1 MMRSL
6 YSGVS
11 GLKVHQTKM
20 DVVGNNIANV
30 NTVGF
35 KTSRVTFTEV
45 FSQTTQSAT
54 GANADTGRGGVNAM
68 QIGLGSSVGSIYS
81 DPTSEG
87 ASQRT
92 DNPYDLKISGDNF
105 FIVNDGSMN
114 YFTKVGAF
122 TTDSLGD
129 LVTQSGMHV
138 MGWGVDSETNAI
150 RKDMVQKLEITTAEN
165 SYSAPEATKANYF
178 SGNIDKTNT
187 DVTGSGLTTTMTIY
201 DKQGYSYTVK
211 YNIVQDAT
219 DDSKYSVTVSD
230 ILDSTDKSIIY
241 DATKNPTGKYD
252 VKLDGWTGT
261 TAANGSTT
269 YAMAGSTSGA
279 VELKYNPNTGAFDSV
294 AGQDSFRLL
303 ISPNATSNTGGTNPF
318 VYDSGETMSDAKVGD
333 VDNRTGI
340 DVDFS
345 KSTMYASSGK
355 TSIASVRGNV
365 DGNGAGRKVGELS
378 GVSIGT
384 DGKIYGTYDNGDS
397 RLLGQI
403 AVTSFANPA
412 GLEKIGDSLYQT
424 TQNSGSF
431 DGIGQDPTSGGGSV
445 TQGVLEMSNVDL
457 STEFTEMITT
467 QRGFQA
473 NSRVIT
479 TSDSML
485 EELVNLKR

>member
-6 YSGVS
+6 FSGVS

-20 DVVGNNIANV
+20 DVIGNNIANV

-35 KTSRVTFTEV
+35 KSSRVTFTEV
-45 FSQTTQSAT
+45 FEQTTKSAT
-54 GANADTGRGGVNAM
+54 GANSETNRGGSNAM
-68 QIGLGSSVGSIYS
+68 QIGLGTSVGSITS
-81 DPTSEG
+81 DPTAEG
-87 ASQRT
+87 SAQRT

-105 FIVNDGSMN
+105 FIVNDGNTN

-122 TTDSLGD
+122 TVDSAGY
-129 LVTQSGMHV
+129 LVTHSGNHV
-138 MGWGVDSETNAI
+138 MGWQVDEATGDIKQNLV
-150 RKDMVQKLEITTAEN
+150 KELGITTPAN
-165 SYSAPEATKANYF
+165 NYSAPEETQANYF

-187 DVTGSGLTTTMTIY
+187 DVTGAGLTTTMTVY

-211 YNIVQDAT
+211 YNIKQDAN
-219 DDSKYSVTVSD
+219 DESLYSVNVED
-230 ILDSTDKSIIY
+230 VIDSTDTSILKDHPAAGDNPNGYTATVNGAASVALKY
-241 DATKNPTGKYD
+241 DAD
-252 VKLDGWTGT
+252 
-261 TAANGSTT
+261 
-269 YAMAGSTSGA
+269 
-279 VELKYNPNTGAFDSV
+279 TGAFSYV
-294 AGQDSFRLL
+294 GTAGSNSMKLL
-303 ISPNATSNTGGTNPF
+303 ISGPNDNFQVEDLDGTG
-318 VYDSGETMSDAKVGD
+318 A
-333 VDNRTGI
+333 GI

-345 KSTMYASSGK
+345 TSTMYASSGK
-355 TSIASVRGNV
+355 TTIASVRGDLEGV
-365 DGNGAGRKVGELS
+365 GAGRKVGELS

-403 AVTSFANPA
+403 AVTSFSNPS
-412 GLEKIGDSLYQT
+412 GLEKVGDSLYQT

-431 DGIGQDPTSGGGSV
+431 DGIGKDPTAGGGSV

-457 STEFTEMITT
+457 SSEFTEMITT